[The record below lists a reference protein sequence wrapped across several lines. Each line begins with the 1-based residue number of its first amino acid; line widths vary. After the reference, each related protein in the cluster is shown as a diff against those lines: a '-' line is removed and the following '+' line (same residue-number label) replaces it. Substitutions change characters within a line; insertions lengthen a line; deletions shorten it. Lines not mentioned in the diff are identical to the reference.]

1 MLTGFTTV
9 FLKSGVNL
17 AIVKILAVLAGPG
30 ALAIFS
36 QLLNLNAIMTSI
48 STGSATT
55 GVVTLLAENRN
66 NIEYRRTILSTV
78 YKINFLLSILLVLFT
93 LFFSDQ
99 ISITFLGSDSYSSI
113 IILVSICSSFWGLL
127 LIFTSILN
135 GLNKN
140 NHYLRV
146 NILST
151 ILFGLSVLVAFYTK
165 NVYYFVAS
173 YFISQ
178 VVGAMFVLHYFTRH
192 SYWSLRFYFDKIF
205 SKVVFTG
212 LIQFV
217 LMSFAAVIFVN
228 LSLK

>member
-99 ISITFLGSDSYSSI
+99 HY
-113 IILVSICSSFWGLL
+113 
-127 LIFTSILN
+127 IF
-135 GLNKN
+135 GK
-140 NHYLRV
+140 
-146 NILST
+146 
-151 ILFGLSVLVAFYTK
+151 
-165 NVYYFVAS
+165 
-173 YFISQ
+173 
-178 VVGAMFVLHYFTRH
+178 
-192 SYWSLRFYFDKIF
+192 
-205 SKVVFTG
+205 
-212 LIQFV
+212 
-217 LMSFAAVIFVN
+217 
-228 LSLK
+228 